1 MATHNVR
8 VTITDE
14 RRLVTVLFADLVGFT
29 GRAENSDPEAV
40 RELQRAYF
48 AAVTSEVLRFGGTLE
63 KYIGD
68 AVMAIFGAP
77 QAHDDDAERALRSAL
92 EIRRALSELD
102 GGGLEV
108 RIGVNTG
115 EVVGGTAGPQEGDY
129 TVSGDAVNV
138 AARLQQTAAP
148 GEILV
153 GGTTRRLST
162 DAFAFAPL
170 DEMALKGRT
179 EPIEAWRLERELPE
193 RPRMHGGEARLVGRQ
208 RELTSLESALE
219 EAREGRGLM
228 VALVGEPGI
237 GKSRL
242 ALEMRQRAEA
252 AGFTTAWTSSR
263 SYASAFPY
271 HLVSQLVDQLLVR
284 EPGQSTVDALRGAN
298 VTADEEALG
307 RWAAVLEEVIGEN
320 QDDDPQLA
328 DLSPAGR
335 QRILVHAI
343 GGLLKA
349 ASQRDPMLVVL
360 DDLHWADPASLAV
373 VEELLDILPGLPVV
387 LMATYRSNWSHGWEG
402 RSAYEQLN
410 LRALRPE
417 AAREMA
423 EELAAGRSVPEEL
436 TERVLERSAGNPLF
450 LEELLH
456 GESGG
461 TDGQPHRLPATIHEM
476 LLARLDGLQPEARR
490 TLQLASVVGM
500 EFPERTVVALSES
513 DPDQTDG
520 ALRDLQRSELVTA
533 GSREHSLVFRHP
545 LIHEVA
551 YGSLLLSTRRAL
563 HGRIGAWIE
572 EHGGEEQVAELA
584 RHYRDSDD
592 PAKAGPYLRLAGE
605 RASALNANREAYD
618 WFIDAAEAADGDPER
633 RAEMIE
639 AAAQQRYLLGEIYE
653 STELQEEAIA
663 LFEAAGAERSALNAR
678 RWLGRFRWLLGEKD
692 ESKRQ
697 IDLAIDGLD
706 RLGPSPELAMAY
718 SFRSQS
724 VMLEPDFEAGEKWAR
739 KAIEIAEQTDATP
752 ALVHAYNNLGS
763 CLMWK
768 GDLQGAEYLR
778 RSLALALENHLP
790 DDVGRAYA
798 NLSGQGNRYFP
809 FPYAESEALLIES
822 VEYSA
827 RTIPDG
833 VFDRWLR
840 SGWGEFLLVTSRWA
854 EAEPVIFGIDPEAA
868 EAYLGSEVRS
878 LAAHLLAWRGRSD
891 EAVRIAT
898 IAAKTSERIG
908 DIQAVLPPL
917 AALAVAQVGLGED
930 AAALATIEHG
940 IQLRGTRTEPTMSAW
955 YLFEVTD
962 TLSAIAS
969 RDRSSALVRDGLE
982 SVAAFARILGPDA
995 ARTR

>member
-1 MATHNVR
+1 M
-8 VTITDE
+8 
-14 RRLVTVLFADLVGFT
+14 
-29 GRAENSDPEAV
+29 
-40 RELQRAYF
+40 
-48 AAVTSEVLRFGGTLE
+48 
-63 KYIGD
+63 
-68 AVMAIFGAP
+68 
-77 QAHDDDAERALRSAL
+77 
-92 EIRRALSELD
+92 
-102 GGGLEV
+102 
-108 RIGVNTG
+108 NTG

-153 GGTTRRLST
+153 GGMTRRLSS

-208 RELTSLESALE
+208 RELASLESALE

-271 HLVSQLVDQLLVR
+271 HLVSQLASTSSLDR
-284 EPGQSTVDALRGAN
+284 APGQSTADALRSAE
-298 VTADEEALG
+298 VTADDDALG
-307 RWAAVLEEVIGEN
+307 RWAAVLDEVLGEG

-328 DLSPAGR
+328 DLSPSGR

-349 ASQRDPMLVVL
+349 ASQREPMLVVL

-373 VEELLDILPGLPVV
+373 VEELLDILPGLRVV

-417 AAREMA
+417 DAREMA
-423 EELAAGRSVPEEL
+423 EELAAGRSVPAEL

-456 GESGG
+456 GERGG

-476 LLARLDGLQPEARR
+476 LLARLDGLPPEATADPAARIGRGHGVPGGHGRR
-490 TLQLASVVGM
+490 AVRVG
-500 EFPERTVVALSES
+500 PRRDRCGPSRPPARGARRCRRPRAHARLPPSADPRGRLRQPPPQHAAGAARS
-513 DPDQTDG
+513 D
-520 ALRDLQRSELVTA
+520 RCA
-533 GSREHSLVFRHP
+533 GSR
-545 LIHEVA
+545 
-551 YGSLLLSTRRAL
+551 STAARSRSPSSRATTATATTRPRR
-563 HGRIGAWIE
+563 
-572 EHGGEEQVAELA
+572 
-584 RHYRDSDD
+584 
-592 PAKAGPYLRLAGE
+592 GPYLRLAGE
-605 RASALNANREAYD
+605 RASALNANREAYG
-618 WFIDAAEAADGDPER
+618 WFIDAAEAFADDPLQ

-639 AAAQQRYLLGEIYE
+639 AAAQQRYLLGEINEPTTSSRKRRSRLYE
-653 STELQEEAIA
+653 SV
-663 LFEAAGAERSALNAR
+663 GAERAALNAR
-678 RWLGRFRWLLGEKD
+678 RWLGRFRWLLGDKP

-697 IDLAIDGLD
+697 IDLAIDGLE

-724 VMLEPDFEAGEKWAR
+724 VMLEPDFDAGEKWAR
-739 KAIEIAEQTDATP
+739 KAIEIARADRCHGRPRACLQQPRVVPDLARRPRGRRLP
-752 ALVHAYNNLGS
+752 APQPRP
-763 CLMWK
+763 
-768 GDLQGAEYLR
+768 GDRAPPPRRR
-778 RSLALALENHLP
+778 RSRLRQPQRAGPAHLP
-790 DDVGRAYA
+790 VRRTRSPRRCLVEG
-798 NLSGQGNRYFP
+798 
-809 FPYAESEALLIES
+809 

-833 VFDRWLR
+833 VFDRWIR
-840 SGWGEFLLVTSRWA
+840 SGWGEFLLVTGRWA
-854 EAEPVIFGIDPEAA
+854 EAEPVIFGIDPDAA

-878 LAAHLLAWRGRSD
+878 LRAHLLAWRGRYE
-891 EAVRIAT
+891 EAVRIA
-898 IAAKTSERIG
+898 AARG
-908 DIQAVLPPL
+908 RD
-917 AALAVAQVGLGED
+917 VGPHGRHPGG
-930 AAALATIEHG
+930 AAAAG
-940 IQLRGTRTEPTMSAW
+940 GAG
-955 YLFEVTD
+955 
-962 TLSAIAS
+962 
-969 RDRSSALVRDGLE
+969 VRPGG
-982 SVAAFARILGPDA
+982 AR
-995 ARTR
+995 